1 MPPGDVKRT
10 YADISK
16 AEELL
21 GYTPDTSIEEGLR
34 EFTDWARDYYAEQ
47 LMTLSD

>member
-16 AEELL
+16 AQKLL
-21 GYTPDTSIEEGLR
+21 DWAPETSIDGGL
-34 EFTDWARDYYAEQ
+34 EKFAEWVNDYYAERPVEV
-47 LMTLSD
+47 